1 MKTKIFQN
9 IFFISIIFISQWITA
24 QTTSVVFIIST
35 DINFL
40 RTEVVKSY
48 HGPIHKGYAT
58 QVVTYY
64 KNDHYA
70 LKFSLKINEKIESP
84 LDLKLISPQKE
95 ERIFRIEENLN
106 LLNTEKIYS
115 YNLDVILK
123 ETGWY
128 EFELGDF
135 SKDIN
140 GDINNIVFD
149 KTTIYVKK

>member
-1 MKTKIFQN
+1 M
-9 IFFISIIFISQWITA
+9 
-24 QTTSVVFIIST
+24 
-35 DINFL
+35 
-40 RTEVVKSY
+40 
-48 HGPIHKGYAT
+48 
-58 QVVTYY
+58 
-64 KNDHYA
+64 
-70 LKFSLKINEKIESP
+70 
-84 LDLKLISPQKE
+84 DLKLISPQKE